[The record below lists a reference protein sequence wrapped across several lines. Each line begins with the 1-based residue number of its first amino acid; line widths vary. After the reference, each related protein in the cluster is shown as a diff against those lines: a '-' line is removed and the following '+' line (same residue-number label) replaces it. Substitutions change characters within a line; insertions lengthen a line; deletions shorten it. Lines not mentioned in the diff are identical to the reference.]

1 MLFLLILII
10 SLILQFFLPWWIIA
24 LVAFGLSFWKAET
37 AGRAFGS
44 GFLAIFALWI
54 VMSLIQ
60 SIPNENLLANRV
72 AEMLTLPASSF
83 GWLVVLLVT
92 GVVGGLVAGLSAVAG
107 FYCRSAA
114 NDSQRTQV
122 NAKQDLKH

>member
-10 SLILQFFLPWWIIA
+10 SLVFQFFLPWWVIA
-24 LVAFGLSFWKAET
+24 PVAFGVAIWKAQT
-37 AGRAFGS
+37 ARRAFGS
-44 GFLAIFALWI
+44 GFLAIFMLWI

-83 GWLVVLLVT
+83 GWLIILLVT
-92 GVVGGLVAGLSAVAG
+92 GIVGGLVAGLCALAG
-107 FYCRSAA
+107 FYCRVAVT
-114 NDSQRTQV
+114 DSRKV
-122 NAKQDLKH
+122 PLNAKQELKH

>member
-1 MLFLLILII
+1 MLFLLILIT

-24 LVAFGLSFWKAET
+24 PVAFGLSFWKAQS

-44 GFLAIFALWI
+44 GFLAIFVLW
-54 VMSLIQ
+54 VTMSLIQ

-83 GWLVVLLVT
+83 GWIAILLIT
-92 GVVGGLVAGLSAVAG
+92 GVVGGLVAGLSALAG

-114 NDSQRTQV
+114 KVSQSLPV
-122 NAKQDLKH
+122 NAKQDIKH